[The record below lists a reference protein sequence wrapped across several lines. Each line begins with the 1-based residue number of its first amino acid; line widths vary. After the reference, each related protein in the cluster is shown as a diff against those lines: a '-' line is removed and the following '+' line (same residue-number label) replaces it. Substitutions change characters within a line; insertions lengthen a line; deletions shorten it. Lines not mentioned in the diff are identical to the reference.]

1 MPMSFLR
8 HWEIYRNSL
17 KGGLATAPHCDEF
30 PASYSSASCSPA
42 ELASPSLASKS
53 MIASVLVGNDFSAN
67 GTVSLVSVFH
77 RTGALQKVPCPLSC
91 PASYRRSSPSAPA
104 LPGTAIGPPKKTH
117 CSSHEN
123 AQEEGTC
130 VLSPPFAK
138 GPVSPFLP
146 CKLPPILT
154 LCPCSARFS
163 SAPVAGTGHM
173 PTHGY

>member
-77 RTGALQKVPCPLSC
+77 RTGALQ
-91 PASYRRSSPSAPA
+91 
-104 LPGTAIGPPKKTH
+104 
-117 CSSHEN
+117 
-123 AQEEGTC
+123 
-130 VLSPPFAK
+130 PFAK
-138 GPVSPFLP
+138 GSERTHVPSS
-146 CKLPPILT
+146 C
-154 LCPCSARFS
+154 AFS
-163 SAPVAGTGHM
+163 
-173 PTHGY
+173 